1 MLRDIL
7 FYPEKLRTDYT
18 FDFGPDCR
26 ELFIPTEDGEKLN
39 ALHFSLDNPRGC
51 VVYAHGNAG
60 NLASWGAVAAVFN
73 ELGYEVIIYDYR
85 GYGKSSGEV
94 GTEAQFYRDAEC
106 VLRRA
111 RMGFAEQDIILYGRS
126 LGTAMM
132 THLARGSAC
141 RQLIL
146 ETPFVSVPDL
156 ARTLF
161 PMLPAG
167 LPLDY
172 KFDIGAMLREVNI
185 RVDLIHG
192 TQDEIVPYDCSVR
205 LAQMLGDDS
214 ILHTVRGGHH
224 NDLSMYPDYHNAL
237 TAILKQGAGKKG
249 T

>member
-1 MLRDIL
+1 MLKDIL
-7 FYPEKLRTDYT
+7 FYPERLRADYE

-26 ELFIPTEDGEKLN
+26 ELFIPTDDGEKLN
-39 ALHFSLDNPRGC
+39 ALHFSPDKPSGC

-73 ELGYEVIIYDYR
+73 ELGYDVIIYDYR
-85 GYGKSSGEV
+85 GYGKSSGDV

-106 VLRRA
+106 VLQHA
-111 RMGFAEQDIILYGRS
+111 RMSFADQDIFLYGRS

-132 THLARGSAC
+132 THLARGNRL

-172 KFDIGAMLREVNI
+172 AFDIGAMLRDVNM
-185 RVDLIHG
+185 RVDFIHG

-205 LAQMLGDDS
+205 LARMLGDDS

-237 TAILKQGAGKKG
+237 TAILKRGAQQKE